1 MIRKQNIGSSFDD
14 FLEEEGLL
22 EVCEEQAIKAIL
34 ADQVKAAMASEG
46 LSKTQMAQRMKTSRQ
61 ALDRL
66 LDPLNTGVTLQTMQ
80 RAASAVGRKLSL
92 ELQGP
97 YEALRLCHR
106 HRILYQHRPMAV
118 YRCGYTRHCCD
129 KDL

>member
-1 MIRKQNIGSSFDD
+1 MVRKQNIGSSFDD

-34 ADQVKAAMASEG
+34 ADQVKAAMESEG
-46 LSKTQMAQRMKTSRQ
+46 LTKTQMAQRMKTSRQ

-80 RAASAVGRKLSL
+80 RAASAVGRRLSL
-92 ELQGP
+92 ELQ
-97 YEALRLCHR
+97 
-106 HRILYQHRPMAV
+106 
-118 YRCGYTRHCCD
+118 
-129 KDL
+129 